1 MQSLPQAAIE
11 PEGVAPL
18 DFIAACAIDYG
29 LKYATTPA
37 IELAF
42 GVLAPAEN
50 AGAGALKIE
59 VDVNGKVGN
68 NRLLSLYVRAILSRA
83 LLSG

>member
-18 DFIAACAIDYG
+18 DFIAACAIDFG

-37 IELAF
+37 IELALCF
-42 GVLAPAEN
+42 LRAEKPAT
-50 AGAGALKIE
+50 GL
-59 VDVNGKVGN
+59 
-68 NRLLSLYVRAILSRA
+68 
-83 LLSG
+83 

>member
-1 MQSLPQAAIE
+1 MRRKAWARK
-11 PEGVAPL
+11 APN
-18 DFIAACAIDYG
+18 AHPPYRANTAG
-29 LKYATTPA
+29 SRQTPA

-50 AGAGALKIE
+50 AGVGALKNV

-68 NRLLSLYVRAILSRA
+68 NRLLSLYARAILSQA